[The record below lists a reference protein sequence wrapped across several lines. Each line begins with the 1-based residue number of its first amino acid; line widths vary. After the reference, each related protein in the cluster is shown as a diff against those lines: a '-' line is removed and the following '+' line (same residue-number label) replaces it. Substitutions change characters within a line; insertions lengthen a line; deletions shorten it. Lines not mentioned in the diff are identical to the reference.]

1 MLILMTCI
9 VIVGILGGGYY
20 VSVSAVTGIV
30 LTGVLFYRMYVK
42 KRITAAWDLNMAA
55 FAVLVFGY
63 LLSCLWAVD
72 SGMALMGVVKFL
84 PLLLFYV
91 LVSGLTDEREKM
103 IASLPMLG
111 CLMTA
116 FSFVMMAKYLRE
128 ATETYVVGIAGPYHT
143 ELKKWCHEIVEIPN
157 RDALLSLDVITSFSG
172 ATYILD
178 IFFALLLSKRYEE
191 HARSSMEMLNH
202 LSLLWDETYH
212 TKEKNE

>member
-111 CLMTA
+111 CLMA
-116 FSFVMMAKYLRE
+116 EFCDPKKFKVILASGREKYRILRLE
-128 ATETYVVGIAGPYHT
+128 
-143 ELKKWCHEIVEIPN
+143 ELLP
-157 RDALLSLDVITSFSG
+157 FG
-172 ATYILD
+172 
-178 IFFALLLSKRYEE
+178 FG
-191 HARSSMEMLNH
+191 
-202 LSLLWDETYH
+202 
-212 TKEKNE
+212 